1 MAKKRTVFYLSDRTG
16 ITAET
21 LGGSL
26 LTQFDGVEF
35 RQISVPFIQSE
46 EKARRTVAMIDRTA
60 QEEGVRPL
68 LFCTL
73 VDDRVIALLQESQG
87 YLLDLF
93 GTFIDPLE
101 MELGQESTHSAGR
114 AHGIANQRA
123 YQSRI
128 EAMHFA
134 LENDDGNSPHNY
146 RQADI
151 ILVGVSRC
159 GKTPTCL
166 YLALQFGL
174 RAANYPLIED
184 DLHAMVLP
192 DRLVPHR
199 KKLYGLSIDPD
210 RLVQIRAERRPNSP
224 SSSRRQCDWEIHEA
238 QRLFEVESIPWIDS
252 TYKSIEEIASTI
264 VDQTGVQRRFF

>member
-60 QEEGVRPL
+60 QEDGVRPL

-101 MELGQESTHSAGR
+101 LELGQESTHSAGR
-114 AHGIANQRA
+114 AHSIANQRA

-224 SSSRRQCDWEIHEA
+224 YSSRRQCAWEIHEA